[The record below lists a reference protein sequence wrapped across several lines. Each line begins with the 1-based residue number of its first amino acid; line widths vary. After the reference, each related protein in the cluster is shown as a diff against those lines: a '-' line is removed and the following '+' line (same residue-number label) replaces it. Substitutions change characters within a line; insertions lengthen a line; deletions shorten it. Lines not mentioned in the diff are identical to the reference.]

1 MTAGPVTFPSSH
13 PFGVS
18 IVQKRFDTGAKTPN
32 VILRLA
38 HAFVLVLATSGWLSA
53 SPLAQAGTPAQAAIQ
68 LDTSEIIEY
77 WYWASGVVVTGSG
90 FAASSNVAVTATD
103 PNGGIR
109 RFAATTD
116 ASGAF
121 SVRVNAMKLHSV
133 LGEQVISA
141 TDSQEHVAQV
151 PLAVI
156 HDPDDVLQM
165 ATDPAELT
173 LAQFTA
179 SGAQVRIGGLVPNA
193 RVRINLGD
201 PADNIGELMNDQ
213 ELYADADGEFDFV
226 LDPNT
231 QISGAGVSA
240 VVPTE
245 GVWTLSAFDFS
256 GDNEHHGTAQFR
268 MLPND
273 PSADSYCAVNMT
285 DRAEPITLVGF
296 AGIDNPSPIDST
308 AGYEDFTGIEG
319 QVTAG
324 QTYAIHLQGKAWFS
338 FNDNTY
344 TVFADWN
351 HDGIL
356 DEPQEIY
363 SAGSLLGSTGAD
375 GMEVV
380 YNIAVPEGAASG
392 PTRMRVLKV
401 LSPSPFAEYWPS
413 GACGNYRDGQV
424 EDYTVVVA
432 PADGIFDNGFDAAPP
447 PAAPTLL
454 KMFSPPSVATN
465 APSRLT
471 ITLANT
477 NATAATL
484 TADLVDAF
492 PNGLAPA
499 ATAST
504 TCTGG
509 PGLLQT
515 GTSVTLQ
522 AGAAIPA
529 AGSCT
534 ISVDVAG
541 QVVGDFTNTIPAGG
555 LATDAG
561 SNAAA
566 ATATLTVT
574 APVVPVAP
582 TLTKSFSPSSVAMNT
597 PTRLTITLANTNTTA
612 ATLTADLVDAFPTGL
627 VSAANASTTCT
638 GGSGLLQTG
647 TSVTLQAGATI
658 PAAGSCTIGVDVAAQ
673 VAGDLTNT
681 IPAGALATDAGSN
694 AAAATATLTV
704 ASAVAAPTLTKSF
717 SPSSVA
723 MNTPTRLMITLANTN
738 ATAATLTADL
748 VDAFPSGLVSAASA
762 TTTCTGGAGLLQT
775 GTSVTLQA
783 GATIPA
789 AGSCTIGLDV
799 AGQVAGDL
807 VNTIAAGGLATDAG
821 SNAAAATA
829 TLSVAG
835 PVAAPTL
842 TKSFSPSS
850 VATNTPTRLTI
861 TLANTNATAATLTA
875 DLVDA
880 FPAGLVSAANASTTC
895 TGGPGL
901 QQSGTSVTLRAG
913 ATIPAAGSCTIGV
926 DVAGQVAGNLVN
938 TIPAGGLATDAGSNA
953 AAASATLAVAAPVAA
968 PTLTKSFSPSSVATN
983 TPTRLTITLANTNA
997 TAATLTADLVDAFP
1011 SGLVSAANASTTCTG
1026 GPGLLQTGTSVTL
1039 RAGATVPA
1047 AGSCTIGVD
1056 VAGQVAGNLVN
1067 TIPAG
1072 GLATDAGSNAAA
1084 ATATLTVASP

>member
-1 MTAGPVTFPSSH
+1 MTAGPGAFPPSH
-13 PFGVS
+13 LFGVS
-18 IVQKRFDTGAKTPN
+18 IVQMRFDTGAKAPN

-38 HAFVLVLATSGWLSA
+38 QATVFVMATSGWLAA
-53 SPLAQAGTPAQAAIQ
+53 SPSAHAGTPAQAAIQ
-68 LDTSEIIEY
+68 LDTSEIVEY

-90 FAASSNVAVTATD
+90 FASSSDVAVTATD
-103 PNGGIR
+103 PDGGIR
-109 RFAATTD
+109 RFTATTD

-141 TDSQEHVAQV
+141 TDSQDHVAQA

-173 LAQFTA
+173 LAQFTT

-231 QISGAGVSA
+231 EIWGAGVSA

-245 GVWTLSAFDFS
+245 GMWTLSAFDFS

-273 PSADSYCAVNMT
+273 PSVDNYCAVSMIT
-285 DRAEPITLVGF
+285 QAEPITLVGF
-296 AGIDNPSPIDST
+296 AGIDNPSPLDST
-308 AGYEDFTGIEG
+308 AGYEDFTQLEG

-324 QTYAIHLQGKAWFS
+324 QTYAIHLQGKAGAS
-338 FNDNTY
+338 YEANTY

-380 YNIAVPEGAASG
+380 YDVVVPADATPGL
-392 PTRMRVLKV
+392 TRMRVLKV
-401 LSPSPFAEYWPS
+401 WSPSPFAEYWPS
-413 GACGNYRDGQV
+413 GACGNYRYGQV
-424 EDYTVVVA
+424 EDYTLVVA
-432 PADGIFDNGFDAAPP
+432 PTDAIFEDGFDPAPP
-447 PAAPTLL
+447 PAAPTLM
-454 KMFSPPSVATN
+454 KMFSPPSIATD
-465 APSRLT
+465 ATATLT
-471 ITLANT
+471 ITLQNP

-492 PNGLAPA
+492 PSGLAPA
-499 ATAST
+499 ANAST
-504 TCTGG
+504 TCMGG
-509 PGLLQT
+509 PGLSQT
-515 GTSVTLQ
+515 GTSITLR
-522 AGAAIPA
+522 AGATIPA

-534 ISVDVAG
+534 ISVDVAS
-541 QVVGDFTNTIPAGG
+541 QTLGDLTNTIPAGA

-566 ATATLTVT
+566 ATATLTIT
-574 APVVPVAP
+574 PPVVPVAP
-582 TLTKSFSPSSVAMNT
+582 TLTKSFSPSSVALNT
-597 PTRLTITLANTNTTA
+597 PTHLTITLANTNATA

-638 GGSGLLQTG
+638 GGSGVLQTGTSVTLQTGATIPAAGSCTINVDVAAQVAGDLTNTIAAGGLATDAGSNAAAATATLTVASALVAPTLTKSFSPSSVAMNTPTHLTITLANTNATAATLTADLVDAFPTGLVSAANVSTTCTGGPGLLQTG

-681 IPAGALATDAGSN
+681 I
-694 AAAATATLTV
+694 
-704 ASAVAAPTLTKSF
+704 
-717 SPSSVA
+717 
-723 MNTPTRLMITLANTN
+723 
-738 ATAATLTADL
+738 
-748 VDAFPSGLVSAASA
+748 
-762 TTTCTGGAGLLQT
+762 
-775 GTSVTLQA
+775 
-783 GATIPA
+783 
-789 AGSCTIGLDV
+789 
-799 AGQVAGDL
+799 
-807 VNTIAAGGLATDAG
+807 AAGGLATDAG
-821 SNAAAATA
+821 SNATAASA
-829 TLSVAG
+829 TLTVAA

-842 TKSFSPSS
+842 TKNFSPSS

-861 TLANTNATAATLTA
+861 TLANTNT
-875 DLVDA
+875 
-880 FPAGLVSAANASTTC
+880 
-895 TGGPGL
+895 
-901 QQSGTSVTLRAG
+901 
-913 ATIPAAGSCTIGV
+913 
-926 DVAGQVAGNLVN
+926 
-938 TIPAGGLATDAGSNA
+938 
-953 AAASATLAVAAPVAA
+953 
-968 PTLTKSFSPSSVATN
+968 
-983 TPTRLTITLANTNA
+983 

-1039 RAGATVPA
+1039 RAGATIPA
-1047 AGSCTIGVD
+1047 AGSCTIGLD
-1056 VAGQVAGNLVN
+1056 VAGQVAGNLTN
-1067 TIPAG
+1067 TIAAG